1 MASSLQQELDVREM
15 IGMRR
20 VQGDVEGDEVD
31 DWREG
36 GGVQLRQLGQ
46 CRDLRGI
53 GRTFGMDTSRMG
65 CKTTGS
71 RTLLWFCL

>member
-1 MASSLQQELDVREM
+1 MHSHGVIEDAAVDLQRILVRGGVASSLQQELDVREM

-36 GGVQLRQLGQ
+36 GG
-46 CRDLRGI
+46 I
-53 GRTFGMDTSRMG
+53 
-65 CKTTGS
+65 
-71 RTLLWFCL
+71 

>member
-20 VQGDVEGDEVD
+20 VQGDVESDEVD

-36 GGVQLRQLGQ
+36 GG
-46 CRDLRGI
+46 I
-53 GRTFGMDTSRMG
+53 
-65 CKTTGS
+65 
-71 RTLLWFCL
+71 

>member
-36 GGVQLRQLGQ
+36 GG
-46 CRDLRGI
+46 I
-53 GRTFGMDTSRMG
+53 
-65 CKTTGS
+65 
-71 RTLLWFCL
+71 